1 MKEDKTLLE
10 WIKKHKKE
18 LLFIGITATG
28 TVLVVKNWN
37 TVKKVFEV
45 VEPCINELSKTELL
59 MEETVTPIISND
71 ILDNLTGN
79 KLTARELG
87 NKVGH
92 SAQTINK
99 RIVSAGLAE
108 RLPYGEYMMTET
120 GRLLGEDTWK
130 VTAAGHSFSNI
141 EWDEKILEI
150 ICEPEELLKLAVK
163 QNEGNQA
170 VA

>member
-1 MKEDKTLLE
+1 MQERKSCIEWFKE
-10 WIKKHKKE
+10 HKKE
-18 LLFIGITATG
+18 LIFVGVAVTGGI
-28 TVLVVKNWN
+28 LVTKNWN
-37 TVKKVFEV
+37 TIKKIFVF
-45 VEPCINELSKTELL
+45 VEPNKVELPKAELV
-59 MEETVTPIISND
+59 METVPTLRISND

>member
-1 MKEDKTLLE
+1 MKEKQTFTE
-10 WIKKHKKE
+10 WIKTHKKE
-18 LLFIGITATG
+18 LMITGVTVAG
-28 TVLVVKNWN
+28 TVLVVTNWN
-37 TVKKVFEV
+37 AIKKIFVIA
-45 VEPCINELSKTELL
+45 EPYVTELPKL
-59 MEETVTPIISND
+59 DHVKEEVSTLKLSND

-150 ICEPEELLKLAVK
+150 ICEPEELLKLTAK
-163 QNEGNQA
+163 QSEGSQA